1 MRTIHRQ
8 TEVDSSGRLR
18 LDVPC
23 DLPPGPVDVILVV
36 EPVRTH
42 PSAKTLRWEDAYG
55 LGKEIWEGID
65 AQAYVNALR
74 DEWAERQP

>member
-1 MRTIHRQ
+1 MKTIHHK

-36 EPVRTH
+36 EPLR
-42 PSAKTLRWEDAYG
+42 PQPGAKTLRWEDAYG
-55 LGKEIWEGID
+55 LGKEIWGSLD